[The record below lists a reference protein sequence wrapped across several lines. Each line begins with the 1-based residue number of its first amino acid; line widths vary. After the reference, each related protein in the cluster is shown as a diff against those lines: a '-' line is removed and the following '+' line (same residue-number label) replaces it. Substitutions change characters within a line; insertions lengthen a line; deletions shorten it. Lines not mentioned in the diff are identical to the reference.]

1 MNKTEVS
8 KLQLSEDVYHDD
20 LNREF
25 KTYRYEDKE
34 HRLYGL
40 LTTSRLDG
48 ETQFEYKVRRIFMK
62 QRVDNA
68 LTSRMI
74 WHSKNSSNM
83 RLYQIARRLT
93 KVEDMSKI
101 EKIKENAIASNLGTL
116 DKKKLN
122 KIVEE
127 INKQN

>member
-1 MNKTEVS
+1 MNKTTVS

-20 LNREF
+20 LGREF

-34 HRLYGL
+34 HRLYGV

-48 ETQFEYKVRRIFMK
+48 ETQLEYKVRRIFMQ

-68 LTSRMI
+68 MTPKMV

-83 RLYQIARRLT
+83 RLYQIARKLT

-116 DKKKLN
+116 DRKKLD

-127 INKQN
+127 LNK